1 MTDGTWC
8 ALSAMRTVPP
18 PKTISLKESE
28 KDRRRIGA
36 GCTLI
41 IGKLSISSSALGDFR
56 KWVCFCPCCASIRQ
70 SVPINRVVWERASC
84 HFAHRSG
91 SKFTSP

>member
-1 MTDGTWC
+1 MIPVRGRADKGTIAPSRADDRGTWC

-41 IGKLSISSSALGDFR
+41 IGKLSICDSALADFR
-56 KWVCFCPCCASIRQ
+56 K
-70 SVPINRVVWERASC
+70 
-84 HFAHRSG
+84 
-91 SKFTSP
+91 